1 MAAKILIIDDEPELL
16 ELLQLVIEEKTRHRV
31 VTTTD
36 PRTAP
41 ALLAETPFD
50 LVITDLKM
58 PNLGGIE
65 LLETIHKIDPGL
77 PVIILTAYGTIES
90 AVEALQK
97 GAFSYVTKPFKI
109 DEILI
114 NIEKALAFERIRRE
128 NINLRRE
135 LDLRRPSPFLI
146 GKTPT
151 MKKINQTI
159 LEVANSEATVLI
171 SGEPGTGREL
181 VAKSIHFQ
189 GPRKD
194 KNFVTFN
201 CSAIPENLV
210 EGELFGYAAGAY
222 PGTLQDKKGMVAD
235 AEGGTLFL
243 DEVGELNLY
252 NQTKL
257 LRLLLEGEY
266 KPRGG
271 NRGSLANLRFM
282 ASTGQDLKERLRKK
296 DFREDLYYRLSVIH
310 IPLPPL
316 RERKQ
321 DIPALARH
329 FLEKYGRINQKEIR
343 GIHAEALEVLLS
355 WDWPGNIRELET
367 VIERGVIFCKA
378 DLLTIPDLILPDR
391 PTSTLLAI
399 EEELFTQPI
408 KEARERLISHFNA
421 EYIKRIL
428 AKHKGNVSLAAQAI
442 GLKRPYLHRLMKES
456 AIKAKTF
463 KQIN

>member
-1 MAAKILIIDDEPELL
+1 MAERILIIDDEPELL
-16 ELLQLVIEEKTRHRV
+16 ELLKLVIEDKTRHQV
-31 VTTTD
+31 VTTTN
-36 PRTAP
+36 PRQVP
-41 ALLAETPFD
+41 ALLEETPFD

-58 PNLGGIE
+58 PHLGGIE
-65 LLETIHKIDPGL
+65 LLETIRKTDPGI

-114 NIEKALAFERIRRE
+114 NIEKALVFERIKKE

-135 LDLRRPSPFLI
+135 LDLRRRSPFLI
-146 GKTPT
+146 GKSPA
-151 MKKINQTI
+151 MKKVNQTI
-159 LEVANSEATVLI
+159 LEVSYSEAAILI

-181 VAKSIHFQ
+181 VAKVIHLQ
-189 GPRKD
+189 SPRKE
-194 KNFVTFN
+194 KNFLSFN

-210 EGELFGYAAGAY
+210 EGELFGYTAGTY
-222 PGTLQDKKGMVAD
+222 PGTLQDKKGLVEE

-243 DEVGELNLY
+243 DEIGELNLY

-257 LRLLLEGEY
+257 LRLLQEGEY
-266 KPRGG
+266 KPLGS
-271 NRGSLANLRFM
+271 NRSQWGNLRFM
-282 ASTGQDLKERLRKK
+282 ASTGQDLKEKLKRR
-296 DFREDLYYRLSVIH
+296 DFREDLYYRLAVIQ

-316 RERKQ
+316 RERKE
-321 DIPALARH
+321 DIPALAQH

-343 GIHAEALEVLLS
+343 GIHGDALAVLHS

-367 VIERGVIFCKA
+367 VVERGVIFCKSEF
-378 DLLTIPDLILPDR
+378 LTISDLILPDR

-399 EEELFTQPI
+399 EEELFSRPI
-408 KEARERLISHFNA
+408 KEARERLVSHFNA

-428 AKHKGNVSLAAQAI
+428 VKHKGNVSLAAQEI

-456 AIKAKTF
+456 DIKSKTF
-463 KQIN
+463 RQID